1 MTVADSFVFALGFF
15 LASLVGMIA
24 CRLVWVRAVRL
35 TRARM
40 ERDRPETLRAFE
52 ARIAGAQARAAVS
65 IRELER
71 ALERERQMSAQARL
85 MADQMS
91 SSSAIAM
98 SERNETEASL
108 LELSDTLNTTRER
121 LREAEETLARRA
133 NELGDLR
140 QDLNDNRQDL
150 AMREDDVH
158 RLSRENEDLRA
169 ELAASMA
176 GDHDPALVEE
186 LAQTGGAAAMAR
198 AQIENLRDTVRQLRA
213 DKNAAEAS
221 AARARLLLEARDDNE
236 AVAAA
241 KADFQTERDALKAR
255 IAELETA
262 LHADHGLTVPLAPH
276 LVAVTDEDRIT
287 ADTGAKVPANAN
299 GQDRIAAHDGAMAAD
314 QLESLRASIDAMT
327 ASLTATAAID
337 KDREGR
343 INALLD
349 EAAEESK
356 DSSLVTS
363 LVEARERLRSRKQT
377 GTAGSPA
384 SKAKAPARA
393 KAKGTRAGQGKRA
406 TGTGA
411 KTARTAA
418 AAEPAKTTTAKKA
431 ATSGQRAKE
440 AASDA
445 KLSAATA
452 SGKPPAAISPKTM
465 SSKTKKAERVE
476 AGDAAPD
483 AAAIAARKSGK
494 GSGMGL
500 PRASENDLK
509 VV

>member
-262 LHADHGLTVPLAPH
+262 LHTDHGLTVPLAPH
-276 LVAVTDEDRIT
+276 LVAVTDEDRI
-287 ADTGAKVPANAN
+287 TGAKVPANAN

-377 GTAGSPA
+377 GAAGSPA
-384 SKAKAPARA
+384 TSKAKAPARA
-393 KAKGTRAGQGKRA
+393 KAKGARAGQGKRA
-406 TGTGA
+406 AGAGT

-418 AAEPAKTTTAKKA
+418 AAEPAKTITAKKA

-452 SGKPPAAISPKTM
+452 SGKPSATMSSKTM
-465 SSKTKKAERVE
+465 SPKTKKAERVE

>member
-91 SSSAIAM
+91 SSSAIAL
-98 SERNETEASL
+98 SERNDTEASL

-121 LREAEETLARRA
+121 LREQEDVLARRL
-133 NELGDLR
+133 NELGDMR
-140 QDLNDNRQDL
+140 QDLNDARQDL
-150 AMREDDVH
+150 MMREDDVH
-158 RLSRENEDLRA
+158 RLTRENEDLRS

-176 GDHDPALVEE
+176 GEHDPALVEE

-198 AQIENLRDTVRQLRA
+198 AQIENLRDTVRQLRS

-241 KADFQTERDALKAR
+241 KADFNAERDSLQGR
-255 IAELETA
+255 IAELEGA
-262 LHADHGLTVPLAPH
+262 LQGDRTMVAPPAPH
-276 LVAVTDEDRIT
+276 LVAVTDDDRLVSDP
-287 ADTGAKVPANAN
+287 DTNMPAGANDDKAAFDPVAN
-299 GQDRIAAHDGAMAAD
+299 AD
-314 QLESLRASIDAMT
+314 QLETLRASIDAMT
-327 ASLTATAAID
+327 ASLTATASID

-349 EAAEESK
+349 EAAEEGK

-377 GTAGSPA
+377 GTTTRTAKTAAKPAPKSRAKTTKTATTADNKTSPSKRATTAAAKA
-384 SKAKAPARA
+384 SKAE
-393 KAKGTRAGQGKRA
+393 TES
-406 TGTGA
+406 T
-411 KTARTAA
+411 
-418 AAEPAKTTTAKKA
+418 EPKKVA
-431 ATSGQRAKE
+431 VSGQRAK
-440 AASDA
+440 AAATDA

-452 SGKPPAAISPKTM
+452 SGKPAANKA
-465 SSKTKKAERVE
+465 KKATRTE
-476 AGDAAPD
+476 AEKAPVDAPV
-483 AAAIAARKSGK
+483 AAEKSRS
-494 GSGMGL
+494 SGMGM

-509 VV
+509 VI